1 MVEISA
7 DLVVDCRGMNCPMPV
22 LKVKKVVD
30 GLQVGQII
38 KLEATDPGTKA
49 DIPAWAKRTGN
60 EVLSMSEEGGLFIFY
75 VKKAR

>member
-22 LKVKKVVD
+22 LKVKRVVD